1 MLSAPSRA
9 MPELQSLARRL
20 KLELHLLGLAGGD
33 RLELERQLS
42 VSLDELRE
50 AWEQGLAP
58 SAPAAPPPAASP
70 S

>member
-1 MLSAPSRA
+1 GAPSRA

-42 VSLDELRE
+42 VSLDEMRE

-58 SAPAAPPPAASP
+58 SVPAGPPPSAGP